1 MAVQVKL
8 FMTLI
13 PLSKTKR
20 PTFAI
25 DWSDGLTIKDL
36 LDAEGFSEQDQE
48 AIAAVINNVQAQ
60 HDDVLNDGD
69 RVDLLVNL
77 QGGRR

>member
-20 PTFAI
+20 PTFEI
-25 DWSDGLTIKDL
+25 GWSDGLTIKDL
-36 LDAEGFSEQDQE
+36 LNAEGFSEQDQE
-48 AIAAVINNVQAQ
+48 AIAAVINNEQAQ

>member
-13 PLSKTKR
+13 PLSRTKR
-20 PTFAI
+20 PTFEV
-25 DWSDGLTIKDL
+25 DWRDGLTIKDL

-48 AIAAVINNVQAQ
+48 AIAAVINNEQAQ
-60 HDDVLNDGD
+60 HGDLLSDGD
-69 RVDLLVNL
+69 QVDLLVNM
-77 QGGRR
+77 QGGSR

>member
-13 PLSKTKR
+13 PLSKTTR
-20 PTFAI
+20 PTFEI

-36 LDAEGFSEQDQE
+36 LNAEGFSEQDQE

>member
-20 PTFAI
+20 PTFEV
-25 DWSDGLTIKDL
+25 DWSDGLTVKDL
-36 LDAEGFSEQDQE
+36 LNAEGFSEQDQE

-60 HDDVLNDGD
+60 HGDLLSDGD
-69 RVDLLVNL
+69 HVDLLVNL
-77 QGGRR
+77 QGGCR

>member
-1 MAVQVKL
+1 MAVHVKL

-20 PTFAI
+20 PTFEVS
-25 DWSDGLTIKDL
+25 WSDGLTIKDL
-36 LDAEGFSEQDQE
+36 LDAEGFSAQDQE

-60 HDDVLNDGD
+60 HSDTLNDGD

-77 QGGRR
+77 QGGGR

>member
-8 FMTLI
+8 FMTLV

-20 PTFAI
+20 PTFEV
-25 DWSDGLTIKDL
+25 DWTDGLTVKDL

-48 AIAAVINNVQAQ
+48 AIAAVINDAQAQ
-60 HDDVLNDGD
+60 HSDALNDGD
-69 RVDLLVNL
+69 RVDLLVNM
-77 QGGRR
+77 QGGSR

>member
-1 MAVQVKL
+1 MAVQIKL

-20 PTFAI
+20 STFEI

-36 LDAEGFSEQDQE
+36 LNAEGFSEQDQE

>member
-8 FMTLI
+8 FTTLI

-20 PTFAI
+20 PIFEI
-25 DWSDGLTIKDL
+25 DWSDGLTIRDL
-36 LDAEGFSEQDQE
+36 LTAEGFSEQDQE
-48 AIAAVINNVQAQ
+48 AIAAVINNAQAQ
-60 HDDVLNDGD
+60 HDDLLHDGD

-77 QGGRR
+77 QGGGR

>member
-20 PTFAI
+20 PTFEV
-25 DWSDGLTIKDL
+25 DWSDGLTVKDL
-36 LDAEGFSEQDQE
+36 LNAEGFSEQDQE

-60 HDDVLNDGD
+60 HGDLLSDGD

-77 QGGRR
+77 QGGCR

>member
-13 PLSKTKR
+13 PLSRTKR
-20 PTFAI
+20 PNFEV
-25 DWSDGLTIKDL
+25 DWREGLTIKDL

-48 AIAAVINNVQAQ
+48 AIAAVINNTQAQ
-60 HDDVLNDGD
+60 HGDVLNDGD
-69 RVDLLVNL
+69 RVDLLVNM
-77 QGGRR
+77 QGGCR